1 MSVNQ
6 ATEAAAA
13 AATPPAPAGNDAAAG
28 GKAGAKAGKEDART
42 DMVGKALG
50 LLVLLG
56 DEPRGA
62 SAAELSRRAE
72 LPFSTTYRLL
82 GSLTR
87 DGFVD
92 YEPDG
97 RRYHLGLRIFQ
108 LGQRVSNHHG
118 FAGTALPILRR
129 VTEETGEATILSV
142 RDGNH
147 HLTVNKVDG
156 PQTFRVT
163 SDPGHLGALHTTSV
177 GKALVAFADD
187 ATRSQLVEELELEP
201 LTEFSITGP
210 GGLPGR
216 DRAGAQA
223 RLRPHGRGK
232 RAGHARCRRPGLQLP
247 GPRLRLAGHGGPG
260 LPDECGGPRGP
271 GSAAPVGG
279 GRAVRP
285 AAPAMIPAAWPAE
298 IVPDCSLVEQQ
309 CNM

>member
-1 MSVNQ
+1 MWQHRTMSVNQ
-6 ATEAAAA
+6 TTGLEAAGTAA
-13 AATPPAPAGNDAAAG
+13 AATDGTAAT
-28 GKAGAKAGKEDART
+28 AKAPRAAKDDSRT

-97 RRYHLGLRIFQ
+97 RRYHLGLRVFQ

-129 VTEETGEATILSV
+129 VTEKTGEATILSV

-177 GKALVAFADD
+177 GKALVAFAED
-187 ATRSQLVEELELEP
+187 AERKRLVEELELEP
-201 LTEFSITGP
+201 LTEFSITDREAFRSEIEQVRRRGYAVMDEENELGMRAVAVP
-210 GGLPGR
+210 VFNAQGYAFASLATAVPVFRLGLEDLVALVPVLQE
-216 DRAGAQA
+216 AAAELSA
-223 RLRPHGRGK
+223 RLPQR
-232 RAGHARCRRPGLQLP
+232 
-247 GPRLRLAGHGGPG
+247 
-260 LPDECGGPRGP
+260 
-271 GSAAPVGG
+271 
-279 GRAVRP
+279 
-285 AAPAMIPAAWPAE
+285 
-298 IVPDCSLVEQQ
+298 
-309 CNM
+309 

>member
-6 ATEAAAA
+6 STEPDVV
-13 AATPPAPAGNDAAAG
+13 TGPPAVALSDTP
-28 GKAGAKAGKEDART
+28 AKAPAKAARAPKAAKDDSRT

-97 RRYHLGLRIFQ
+97 RRYHLGLRVFQ

-129 VTEETGEATILSV
+129 VTEKTGEATILSV

-163 SDPGHLGALHTTSV
+163 SDPGHLGALH
-177 GKALVAFADD
+177 
-187 ATRSQLVEELELEP
+187 
-201 LTEFSITGP
+201 
-210 GGLPGR
+210 
-216 DRAGAQA
+216 
-223 RLRPHGRGK
+223 H
-232 RAGHARCRRPGLQLP
+232 
-247 GPRLRLAGHGGPG
+247 
-260 LPDECGGPRGP
+260 
-271 GSAAPVGG
+271 VGG
-279 GRAVRP
+279 
-285 AAPAMIPAAWPAE
+285 
-298 IVPDCSLVEQQ
+298 
-309 CNM
+309 

>member
-6 ATEAAAA
+6 STEPDVVAG
-13 AATPPAPAGNDAAAG
+13 PPVEALSEAPA
-28 GKAGAKAGKEDART
+28 KAAKAPRAAKEDSRT

-97 RRYHLGLRIFQ
+97 RRYHLGLRVFQ

-129 VTEETGEATILSV
+129 VTEKTGEATILSV

-177 GKALVAFADD
+177 GKALVAFAED
-187 ATRSQLVEELELEP
+187 AERKRLVEELELEP
-201 LTEFSITGP
+201 LTEFSIT
-210 GGLPGR
+210 
-216 DRAGAQA
+216 DREAFRSEIEQVRRRGYAVMDEENELGMRAVAVPVLNAQGNAFASLATAVPVFRLSLEELAALVPVLQEAAAELAA
-223 RLRPHGRGK
+223 RLPQR
-232 RAGHARCRRPGLQLP
+232 
-247 GPRLRLAGHGGPG
+247 
-260 LPDECGGPRGP
+260 
-271 GSAAPVGG
+271 
-279 GRAVRP
+279 
-285 AAPAMIPAAWPAE
+285 
-298 IVPDCSLVEQQ
+298 
-309 CNM
+309 

>member
-6 ATEAAAA
+6 TTADD
-13 AATPPAPAGNDAAAG
+13 DAAVDI
-28 GKAGAKAGKEDART
+28 KADARPAKADRT

-62 SAAELSRRAE
+62 SAAEISRRAD

-118 FAGTALPILRR
+118 FAGAALPVLRR
-129 VTEETGEATILSV
+129 VTEQTGEATILSV
-142 RDGNH
+142 RDGHH

-163 SDPGHLGALHTTSV
+163 SDPGHLGSLHTTSV
-177 GKALVAFADD
+177 GKALVAFAED
-187 ATRSQLVEELELEP
+187 AERQRLVEELELEP
-201 LTEFSITGP
+201 LTKFSITD
-210 GGLPGR
+210 R
-216 DRAGAQA
+216 DAFRAEIEQVRNRGYAVMDEENELGMRAVAVPVFNSQGYAFASLATAVPVFRLSVEQLVAHVPLLQEAAAELSA
-223 RLRPHGRGK
+223 RLPQR
-232 RAGHARCRRPGLQLP
+232 
-247 GPRLRLAGHGGPG
+247 
-260 LPDECGGPRGP
+260 
-271 GSAAPVGG
+271 
-279 GRAVRP
+279 
-285 AAPAMIPAAWPAE
+285 
-298 IVPDCSLVEQQ
+298 
-309 CNM
+309 

>member
-6 ATEAAAA
+6 ATAPDDVAADEN
-13 AATPPAPAGNDAAAG
+13 PP
-28 GKAGAKAGKEDART
+28 KAGRSADRT

-62 SAAELSRRAE
+62 SAAEISRRAQ

-118 FAGTALPILRR
+118 FAGTALPVLRR
-129 VTEETGEATILSV
+129 VTEQTGEATILSV
-142 RDGNH
+142 RDGEH

-156 PQTFRVT
+156 PQMFRVT
-163 SDPGHLGALHTTSV
+163 SDPGHLGSLSTTAV
-177 GKALVAFADD
+177 GKALVAFAED
-187 ATRSQLVEELELEP
+187 ADRERLLAGLPLEP
-201 LTEFSITGP
+201 LTDKSITG
-210 GGLPGR
+210 R
-216 DRAGAQA
+216 DAFRAEIELVRRRGFAVMDEENETGMRAVAVPLLNAQGHAFASLATAVPVFRLSLEALEAHVPLLQEAAAELAA
-223 RLRPHGRGK
+223 RLPQR
-232 RAGHARCRRPGLQLP
+232 
-247 GPRLRLAGHGGPG
+247 
-260 LPDECGGPRGP
+260 
-271 GSAAPVGG
+271 
-279 GRAVRP
+279 
-285 AAPAMIPAAWPAE
+285 
-298 IVPDCSLVEQQ
+298 
-309 CNM
+309 

>member
-6 ATEAAAA
+6 NTEPAAA
-13 AATPPAPAGNDAAAG
+13 AATPPAPAGGDTTAG
-28 GKAGAKAGKEDART
+28 GKAGAKAAKEDSRT

-187 ATRSQLVEELELEP
+187 ATRSQLVEDLELEP
-201 LTEFSITGP
+201 LTEFSIT
-210 GGLPGR
+210 
-216 DRAGAQA
+216 DREAFRAEIELVRKRGYALMDEENELGMRAVAVPVFNSQGHAFAALATAVPVFRMSVEALVALVPLLQAAAAELSA
-223 RLRPHGRGK
+223 RLP
-232 RAGHARCRRPGLQLP
+232 Q
-247 GPRLRLAGHGGPG
+247 
-260 LPDECGGPRGP
+260 
-271 GSAAPVGG
+271 
-279 GRAVRP
+279 
-285 AAPAMIPAAWPAE
+285 
-298 IVPDCSLVEQQ
+298 
-309 CNM
+309 

>member
-6 ATEAAAA
+6 NTEPEGAVAAAPATANEANSSRA
-13 AATPPAPAGNDAAAG
+13 AKD
-28 GKAGAKAGKEDART
+28 DSRT

-97 RRYHLGLRIFQ
+97 RRYHLGLRVFQ

-129 VTEETGEATILSV
+129 VTEKTGEATILSV

-177 GKALVAFADD
+177 GKALVAFAEDSE
-187 ATRSQLVEELELEP
+187 RKRLVEELPLDP
-201 LTEFSITGP
+201 LTEFSITD
-210 GGLPGR
+210 R
-216 DRAGAQA
+216 DAFRAEIDQVRRRGYAVMDEENELGMRAVAVPVFNAQGYAFASLAAAVPVFRLSLEDLVALVPALQEAASELAA
-223 RLRPHGRGK
+223 RLPQR
-232 RAGHARCRRPGLQLP
+232 
-247 GPRLRLAGHGGPG
+247 
-260 LPDECGGPRGP
+260 
-271 GSAAPVGG
+271 
-279 GRAVRP
+279 
-285 AAPAMIPAAWPAE
+285 
-298 IVPDCSLVEQQ
+298 
-309 CNM
+309 

>member
-6 ATEAAAA
+6 DTDVVAT
-13 AATPPAPAGNDAAAG
+13 AATPSAPAA
-28 GKAGAKAGKEDART
+28 KGAKAPRREAGQQSKGESKEDSRT

-187 ATRSQLVEELELEP
+187 ATRGQLVEGLELEP
-201 LTEFSITGP
+201 LTDFSIT
-210 GGLPGR
+210 
-216 DRAGAQA
+216 DREVFRAEIELVRKRGFAVMDQENELGMRAVAVPVFNSQGHAFASLATAVPVFRMSIDALVALVPLLQSAAAELSA
-223 RLRPHGRGK
+223 RLP
-232 RAGHARCRRPGLQLP
+232 
-247 GPRLRLAGHGGPG
+247 
-260 LPDECGGPRGP
+260 
-271 GSAAPVGG
+271 
-279 GRAVRP
+279 
-285 AAPAMIPAAWPAE
+285 
-298 IVPDCSLVEQQ
+298 QQ
-309 CNM
+309 

>member
-6 ATEAAAA
+6 TTAANEESAVAA
-13 AATPPAPAGNDAAAG
+13 PDPAGPVNAMPPEA
-28 GKAGAKAGKEDART
+28 KVGARPAERT

-62 SAAELSRRAE
+62 SAAEISRRAE

-118 FAGTALPILRR
+118 FAGTAMPILRR
-129 VTEETGEATILSV
+129 VTERTGEATILSV
-142 RDGNH
+142 RDGQH
-147 HLTVNKVDG
+147 HLTVSKVDG

-163 SDPGHLGALHTTSV
+163 SDPGHLGSLSTTAV
-177 GKALVAFADD
+177 GKALVAFAEDGERERLLAELPLEALTARAITDRD
-187 ATRSQLVEELELEP
+187 AFRAEIEEVRRRGYAVMDEENEAGMRAVAVPVLNSQGHAFASLATAVPVFRMGLEELEAHVPVLQDAAAE
-201 LTEFSITGP
+201 L
-210 GGLPGR
+210 
-216 DRAGAQA
+216 AA
-223 RLRPHGRGK
+223 RLPQRG
-232 RAGHARCRRPGLQLP
+232 
-247 GPRLRLAGHGGPG
+247 
-260 LPDECGGPRGP
+260 
-271 GSAAPVGG
+271 
-279 GRAVRP
+279 
-285 AAPAMIPAAWPAE
+285 
-298 IVPDCSLVEQQ
+298 
-309 CNM
+309 

>member
-1 MSVNQ
+1 MSVKQ
-6 ATEAAAA
+6 DTATAR
-13 AATPPAPAGNDAAAG
+13 GVRDD
-28 GKAGAKAGKEDART
+28 AGAPTGESRAAQEAPREDSRT

-62 SAAELSRRAE
+62 SAAELSRRAG

-97 RRYHLGLRIFQ
+97 RRYRLGLRVFQ

-118 FAGTALPILRR
+118 FAGTALPVLRR

-142 RDGNH
+142 RDGHH

-156 PQTFRVT
+156 PQMFRVT

-187 ATRSQLVEELELEP
+187 ATRARLLDELELEP
-201 LTEFSITGP
+201 LTELSLTDRDAFRAEIELIRRRGYATMDEENEP
-210 GGLPGR
+210 GM
-216 DRAGAQA
+216 RAVAVPVFNSQ
-223 RLRPHGRGK
+223 
-232 RAGHARCRRPGLQLP
+232 GHAFAS
-247 GPRLRLAGHGGPG
+247 LAT
-260 LPDECGGPRGP
+260 
-271 GSAAPVGG
+271 AAPVF
-279 GRAVRP
+279 RMSLDAMVALVP
-285 AAPAMIPAAWPAE
+285 LLQEAAAE
-298 IVPDCSLVEQQ
+298 LSARLPQQ
-309 CNM
+309 

>member
-6 ATEAAAA
+6 DTEPALAADAAAD
-13 AATPPAPAGNDAAAG
+13 APAGTAADAAADAPAGTPADTPAG
-28 GKAGAKAGKEDART
+28 GPKKPGREDSRT

-97 RRYHLGLRIFQ
+97 RRYHLGLRVFQ

-129 VTEETGEATILSV
+129 VTEESGEATILSV

-177 GKALVAFADD
+177 GKALIAFADD
-187 ATRSQLVEELELEP
+187 ATRRQLVEELELEP
-201 LTEFSITGP
+201 LTDLSITD
-210 GGLPGR
+210 R
-216 DRAGAQA
+216 DAFRAEIELVRKRGYATMDEENEFGMRAVAVPVFNSQGYAFASLATAVPVFRMSMDALVALVPLLQSAAAELSA
-223 RLRPHGRGK
+223 RLP
-232 RAGHARCRRPGLQLP
+232 
-247 GPRLRLAGHGGPG
+247 
-260 LPDECGGPRGP
+260 
-271 GSAAPVGG
+271 
-279 GRAVRP
+279 
-285 AAPAMIPAAWPAE
+285 
-298 IVPDCSLVEQQ
+298 QQ
-309 CNM
+309 

>member
-1 MSVNQ
+1 
-6 ATEAAAA
+6 
-13 AATPPAPAGNDAAAG
+13 
-28 GKAGAKAGKEDART
+28 
-42 DMVGKALG
+42 MVGKALG

-97 RRYHLGLRIFQ
+97 RRYHLGLRVFQ

-187 ATRSQLVEELELEP
+187 ATRDRLVQDLELEP
-201 LTEFSITGP
+201 LTELSITD
-210 GGLPGR
+210 R
-216 DRAGAQA
+216 DAFRAEIELVRKRGYATMDEENELGMRAVAVPVFNSQGHAFASLATAVPVFRMSMEALVALVPLLQSAAAELSA
-223 RLRPHGRGK
+223 RLP
-232 RAGHARCRRPGLQLP
+232 
-247 GPRLRLAGHGGPG
+247 
-260 LPDECGGPRGP
+260 
-271 GSAAPVGG
+271 
-279 GRAVRP
+279 
-285 AAPAMIPAAWPAE
+285 
-298 IVPDCSLVEQQ
+298 QQ
-309 CNM
+309 

>member
-6 ATEAAAA
+6 TTAAYGSSANAQPAGAQPAGAQSADAQSADAQATDAKGAAAKG
-13 AATPPAPAGNDAAAG
+13 PD
-28 GKAGAKAGKEDART
+28 RT

-62 SAAELSRRAE
+62 SAAEISRRAE

-118 FAGTALPILRR
+118 FAGTALPVLRR
-129 VTEETGEATILSV
+129 VTEQTGEATILSV
-142 RDGNH
+142 RDGHH

-156 PQTFRVT
+156 PQMFRVT
-163 SDPGHLGALHTTSV
+163 SDPGHLGALHTTAV
-177 GKALVAFADD
+177 GKALVAFAEDSE
-187 ATRSQLVEELELEP
+187 REKLLQELELEP
-201 LTEFSITGP
+201 LTEHSIT
-210 GGLPGR
+210 
-216 DRAGAQA
+216 DRAAFRAEIEQVRRQGYAVMDEENEIGMRAVAVPLLNGQGHAFASLATAVPVFRLELGALLAHVQLLQDAAAELSA
-223 RLRPHGRGK
+223 RLPQR
-232 RAGHARCRRPGLQLP
+232 
-247 GPRLRLAGHGGPG
+247 
-260 LPDECGGPRGP
+260 
-271 GSAAPVGG
+271 
-279 GRAVRP
+279 
-285 AAPAMIPAAWPAE
+285 
-298 IVPDCSLVEQQ
+298 
-309 CNM
+309 

>member
-6 ATEAAAA
+6 ATADDDLSTEPGQGRDSERSPHASS
-13 AATPPAPAGNDAAAG
+13 PDPDPGKV
-28 GKAGAKAGKEDART
+28 KAGRSADRT
-42 DMVGKALG
+42 DMVGKALS

-62 SAAELSRRAE
+62 SAAEISRRAE

-129 VTEETGEATILSV
+129 VTEQTGEATILSV
-142 RDGNH
+142 RDGHH

-163 SDPGHLGALHTTSV
+163 SDPGHLGALHATAV
-177 GKALVAFADD
+177 GKALVAFAED
-187 ATRSQLVEELELEP
+187 AEREALIEELELAP
-201 LTEFSITGP
+201 LTEHTIT
-210 GGLPGR
+210 
-216 DRAGAQA
+216 DRAAFRAEMERVRRQGYAVMDEENENGMRAVAVPLLNAQGHAFASLATAVPVFRLSMEGLLAHVPLLQEAAAELAA
-223 RLRPHGRGK
+223 RLPQR
-232 RAGHARCRRPGLQLP
+232 
-247 GPRLRLAGHGGPG
+247 
-260 LPDECGGPRGP
+260 
-271 GSAAPVGG
+271 
-279 GRAVRP
+279 
-285 AAPAMIPAAWPAE
+285 
-298 IVPDCSLVEQQ
+298 
-309 CNM
+309 

>member
-1 MSVNQ
+1 MNVNQ
-6 ATEAAAA
+6 TTELG
-13 AATPPAPAGNDAAAG
+13 AGMAEE
-28 GKAGAKAGKEDART
+28 AKAAKTPKAAKDDSRT

-97 RRYHLGLRIFQ
+97 RRYHLGLRVFQ

-129 VTEETGEATILSV
+129 VTEKTGEATILSV

-163 SDPGHLGALHTTSV
+163 SDPGHLGALHTTAV
-177 GKALVAFADD
+177 GKALVAFAEDGE
-187 ATRSQLVEELELEP
+187 RQRLVDELELEP
-201 LTEFSITGP
+201 LTEFSIT
-210 GGLPGR
+210 
-216 DRAGAQA
+216 DREAFRAEIDLVRRRGYAVMDEENELGMRAVAVPVFNAQGYAFASLAAAVPVFRLSLEDLVALVPVLQEAASELSA
-223 RLRPHGRGK
+223 RLPQR
-232 RAGHARCRRPGLQLP
+232 
-247 GPRLRLAGHGGPG
+247 
-260 LPDECGGPRGP
+260 
-271 GSAAPVGG
+271 
-279 GRAVRP
+279 
-285 AAPAMIPAAWPAE
+285 
-298 IVPDCSLVEQQ
+298 
-309 CNM
+309 

>member
-1 MSVNQ
+1 MSDV
-6 ATEAAAA
+6 
-13 AATPPAPAGNDAAAG
+13 AATPTTL
-28 GKAGAKAGKEDART
+28 AGKGATAGSRATREDGRT

-62 SAAELSRRAE
+62 SAADLSRRAE

-142 RDGNH
+142 RDGHH

-187 ATRSQLVEELELEP
+187 ATRSRLIEELELEP
-201 LTEFSITGP
+201 LTEFSIT
-210 GGLPGR
+210 
-216 DRAGAQA
+216 DREAFRSEIKLVRTRGYAVMDQENELGMRAVAVPVFNSQGHAFASLATAVPVFRMSVEALVALVPLLQSAAAELSA
-223 RLRPHGRGK
+223 RLP
-232 RAGHARCRRPGLQLP
+232 
-247 GPRLRLAGHGGPG
+247 
-260 LPDECGGPRGP
+260 
-271 GSAAPVGG
+271 
-279 GRAVRP
+279 
-285 AAPAMIPAAWPAE
+285 
-298 IVPDCSLVEQQ
+298 QQ
-309 CNM
+309 

>member
-6 ATEAAAA
+6 NTEAAAA
-13 AATPPAPAGNDAAAG
+13 AATLPVPAGNGAAAG
-28 GKAGAKAGKEDART
+28 GKAGAKAGKEDTRT

-187 ATRSQLVEELELEP
+187 ATRTQLVEELELEP
-201 LTEFSITGP
+201 LTEFSIT
-210 GGLPGR
+210 
-216 DRAGAQA
+216 DREAFRTEIELVRKRGYALMDEENELGMRAVAVPVFNSQGHAFAALATAVPVFRMGVEALVALVPLLQSAAAELSA
-223 RLRPHGRGK
+223 RLP
-232 RAGHARCRRPGLQLP
+232 
-247 GPRLRLAGHGGPG
+247 
-260 LPDECGGPRGP
+260 
-271 GSAAPVGG
+271 
-279 GRAVRP
+279 
-285 AAPAMIPAAWPAE
+285 
-298 IVPDCSLVEQQ
+298 QQ
-309 CNM
+309 

>member
-6 ATEAAAA
+6 DTEVADPS
-13 AATPPAPAGNDAAAG
+13 TTRQPPA
-28 GKAGAKAGKEDART
+28 GKAAKAPRDDSRT

-62 SAAELSRRAE
+62 SAAELSRRAD

-87 DGFVD
+87 DAFVD

-97 RRYHLGLRIFQ
+97 RRYHLGLRVFQ
-108 LGQRVSNHHG
+108 LGQTVSNHHG

-142 RDGNH
+142 RDGVH

-177 GKALVAFADD
+177 GKALVAFADEP
-187 ATRSQLVEELELEP
+187 TRTELVEGLELEP
-201 LTEFSITGP
+201 LTEFSITD
-210 GGLPGR
+210 R
-216 DRAGAQA
+216 DAFRTEIDLVRRRGYATMDEENELGMRAVAVPVFNSQGQAFASLATAVPVFRMSMEALTALVPLLQSAAAELSA
-223 RLRPHGRGK
+223 RLPQR
-232 RAGHARCRRPGLQLP
+232 
-247 GPRLRLAGHGGPG
+247 
-260 LPDECGGPRGP
+260 
-271 GSAAPVGG
+271 
-279 GRAVRP
+279 
-285 AAPAMIPAAWPAE
+285 
-298 IVPDCSLVEQQ
+298 
-309 CNM
+309 

>member
-6 ATEAAAA
+6 DTG
-13 AATPPAPAGNDAAAG
+13 PDLAAG
-28 GKAGAKAGKEDART
+28 APDEVTAKPARPAKEDSRT

-97 RRYHLGLRIFQ
+97 RRYHLGLRVFQ

-187 ATRSQLVEELELEP
+187 ATRDRLVQDLELEP
-201 LTEFSITGP
+201 LTELSITD
-210 GGLPGR
+210 R
-216 DRAGAQA
+216 DAFRAEIELVRKRGYATMDEENELGMRAVAVPVFNSQGHAFASLATAVPVFRMRMEALVALVPLLQSAAAELSA
-223 RLRPHGRGK
+223 RLP
-232 RAGHARCRRPGLQLP
+232 
-247 GPRLRLAGHGGPG
+247 
-260 LPDECGGPRGP
+260 
-271 GSAAPVGG
+271 
-279 GRAVRP
+279 
-285 AAPAMIPAAWPAE
+285 
-298 IVPDCSLVEQQ
+298 QQ
-309 CNM
+309 

>member
-1 MSVNQ
+1 
-6 ATEAAAA
+6 
-13 AATPPAPAGNDAAAG
+13 
-28 GKAGAKAGKEDART
+28 
-42 DMVGKALG
+42 MVGKALG

-97 RRYHLGLRIFQ
+97 RRYHLGLRVFQ

-129 VTEETGEATILSV
+129 VTEESGEATILSV

-187 ATRSQLVEELELEP
+187 ATRRQLVEELELEP
-201 LTEFSITGP
+201 LTDHSITD
-210 GGLPGR
+210 R
-216 DRAGAQA
+216 DAFRAEIELVRKRGYATMDEENELGMRAVAVPVFNSQGYAFASLATAVPVFRMSMEALVALVPLLQSAAAELSA
-223 RLRPHGRGK
+223 RLP
-232 RAGHARCRRPGLQLP
+232 
-247 GPRLRLAGHGGPG
+247 
-260 LPDECGGPRGP
+260 
-271 GSAAPVGG
+271 
-279 GRAVRP
+279 
-285 AAPAMIPAAWPAE
+285 
-298 IVPDCSLVEQQ
+298 QQ
-309 CNM
+309 

>member
-6 ATEAAAA
+6 DTVADDVSAEEN
-13 AATPPAPAGNDAAAG
+13 PPKTGRSTD
-28 GKAGAKAGKEDART
+28 RT

-62 SAAELSRRAE
+62 SAAEISRRAQ

-118 FAGTALPILRR
+118 FAGTAMPVLRR
-129 VTEETGEATILSV
+129 VTGQTGEATILSV
-142 RDGNH
+142 RDGHH

-156 PQTFRVT
+156 PQMFRVT
-163 SDPGHLGALHTTSV
+163 SDPGHLGSLSTTAV
-177 GKALVAFADD
+177 GKALVAFAEDSERERLL
-187 ATRSQLVEELELEP
+187 AELPLEP
-201 LTEFSITGP
+201 LTAKSITD
-210 GGLPGR
+210 R
-216 DRAGAQA
+216 DAFRAEIELVRRRGFAVMDEENEAGMRAVAVPLFNDQGHAFASLATAVPVFRLSLEELEGHVPLLQEAAAELAA
-223 RLRPHGRGK
+223 RLPQR
-232 RAGHARCRRPGLQLP
+232 
-247 GPRLRLAGHGGPG
+247 
-260 LPDECGGPRGP
+260 
-271 GSAAPVGG
+271 
-279 GRAVRP
+279 
-285 AAPAMIPAAWPAE
+285 
-298 IVPDCSLVEQQ
+298 
-309 CNM
+309 

>member
-6 ATEAAAA
+6 DTEVAMAE
-13 AATPPAPAGNDAAAG
+13 GAAG
-28 GKAGAKAGKEDART
+28 GAGAAKAPTAPKAPKAPKAAKEDSRT

-97 RRYHLGLRIFQ
+97 RRYHLGLRVFQ

-129 VTEETGEATILSV
+129 VTEKTGEATILSV

-177 GKALVAFADD
+177 GKVLVAFAED
-187 ATRSQLVEELELEP
+187 AERQRLVEELELEP
-201 LTEFSITGP
+201 LTEFSITD
-210 GGLPGR
+210 R
-216 DRAGAQA
+216 DAFRADIEQVRRRGYAVMDEENELGMRAVAVPVFNAQGYAFASLATAVPVFRLSLEDLMALVPVLQEAASELSA
-223 RLRPHGRGK
+223 RLPQR
-232 RAGHARCRRPGLQLP
+232 
-247 GPRLRLAGHGGPG
+247 
-260 LPDECGGPRGP
+260 
-271 GSAAPVGG
+271 
-279 GRAVRP
+279 
-285 AAPAMIPAAWPAE
+285 
-298 IVPDCSLVEQQ
+298 
-309 CNM
+309 

>member
-6 ATEAAAA
+6 GTEAPEAAVA
-13 AATPPAPAGNDAAAG
+13 PPVPAPKGT
-28 GKAGAKAGKEDART
+28 KASKRESKEDSRT

-187 ATRSQLVEELELEP
+187 ATRSRLVDELELES
-201 LTEFSITGP
+201 LTEFSIT
-210 GGLPGR
+210 
-216 DRAGAQA
+216 DREAFRAEIELVRQRGFAVMDQENELGMRAVAVPVFNAQGTAFASLATAVPVFRMSIEALVALVPLLQSAAAELAA
-223 RLRPHGRGK
+223 RLP
-232 RAGHARCRRPGLQLP
+232 
-247 GPRLRLAGHGGPG
+247 
-260 LPDECGGPRGP
+260 
-271 GSAAPVGG
+271 
-279 GRAVRP
+279 
-285 AAPAMIPAAWPAE
+285 
-298 IVPDCSLVEQQ
+298 QQ
-309 CNM
+309 

>member
-13 AATPPAPAGNDAAAG
+13 AAPLPASAGNDAAAG
-28 GKAGAKAGKEDART
+28 GKPGAKAGKEDART

-187 ATRSQLVEELELEP
+187 ATRGHLVEELELGP
-201 LTEFSITGP
+201 LTEFSIT
-210 GGLPGR
+210 
-216 DRAGAQA
+216 DREAFRAEIELVRRRGYALMDEENELGMRAVAVPVFNSQGHAFAALATAVPVFRMSVEALVALVPLLQAAAAELSA
-223 RLRPHGRGK
+223 RLP
-232 RAGHARCRRPGLQLP
+232 
-247 GPRLRLAGHGGPG
+247 
-260 LPDECGGPRGP
+260 
-271 GSAAPVGG
+271 
-279 GRAVRP
+279 
-285 AAPAMIPAAWPAE
+285 
-298 IVPDCSLVEQQ
+298 QQ
-309 CNM
+309 

>member
-1 MSVNQ
+1 MSVKQ
-6 ATEAAAA
+6 TTELEGG
-13 AATPPAPAGNDAAAG
+13 AATAGHAAESAAEGAEPVKPPKAA
-28 GKAGAKAGKEDART
+28 KEDSRT

-97 RRYHLGLRIFQ
+97 RRYHLGLRVFQ

-129 VTEETGEATILSV
+129 VTEKTGEATILSV

-177 GKALVAFADD
+177 GKALVAFAED
-187 ATRSQLVEELELEP
+187 AERGRLVEELELEP
-201 LTEFSITGP
+201 LTEFSIT
-210 GGLPGR
+210 
-216 DRAGAQA
+216 DREAFRAEIDQVRRRGYAVMDEENELGMRAVAVPVFNAQGYAFASLATAVPVFRLTLDDLVALVPVLQEAAAELAA
-223 RLRPHGRGK
+223 RLPQR
-232 RAGHARCRRPGLQLP
+232 
-247 GPRLRLAGHGGPG
+247 
-260 LPDECGGPRGP
+260 
-271 GSAAPVGG
+271 
-279 GRAVRP
+279 
-285 AAPAMIPAAWPAE
+285 
-298 IVPDCSLVEQQ
+298 
-309 CNM
+309 